1 MIVNLKNGIDKLL
14 FGMKQND
21 VLKLY
26 SQPDKQFS
34 DDDDNLI
41 FIYFDTKLRL
51 TFYQEEDFRLGY
63 IISSN
68 PNLVVLNHLVIGKKV
83 DELKNE
89 LPFKSWEIENFDSS
103 ENHFNE
109 SNWLILQ
116 VEFNEVVKIEIG
128 AIINDKDEFDFKF

>member
-68 PNLVVLNHLVIGKKV
+68 PKLVILNHLVIGKKI

-89 LPFKSWEIENFDSS
+89 LPFKSWEMENFDSS

>member
-26 SQPDKQFS
+26 GQPDKQFS

-68 PNLVVLNHLVIGKKV
+68 PKLVILNHLVIGKKV

>member
-26 SQPDKQFS
+26 GQPDKQFS
-34 DDDDNLI
+34 DDDNNLI

-68 PNLVVLNHLVIGKKV
+68 PKLVILNHLVIGKKI
-83 DELKNE
+83 DELKND

>member
-26 SQPDKQFS
+26 GQPDKQFS